1 MAPYPRCIA
10 KPGERFLYAPPS
22 TPFQHLTDEEAKH
35 FVEHGWLRVEN
46 AINPDIIQRWM
57 KDLWVRC
64 GYDAGDKSTWAQ
76 EYLHL
81 PFHRQLRYE
90 EFAPKAFDKIT
101 DIMGGV
107 EAWDDERE
115 RWVGDN
121 FVVNFGSESR
131 SRESDNVK
139 SPKQKGGWHCDNDW
153 FRQFLDSSGTTLT
166 VINCFTDIP
175 PGGGGTLLCEDGL
188 RDLMAIELLLTTYL
202 TTEVCKRL
210 YDHPEG
216 LDPAL
221 TADDLTIG
229 VRECEIFQT
238 VEAKKGDVFIL
249 HGLVPHTANYNYHH
263 YARVI
268 TNTHVTLKDQ
278 LHLDRPDKN
287 YTLAEQVILR
297 ALDRESIPEFKPTR
311 ERKFWYPRNFCFKEK
326 RIEDELKAMKEAAA
340 SEGLDA
346 SKVDSIWLSEKARS
360 DFARTNG
367 LLLPVHEEAG
377 FETKQ
382 HSIQ

>member
-1 MAPYPRCIA
+1 
-10 KPGERFLYAPPS
+10 
-22 TPFQHLTDEEAKH
+22 
-35 FVEHGWLRVEN
+35 
-46 AINPDIIQRWM
+46 M

-90 EFAPKAFDKIT
+90 KFAPKAFDKIT
-101 DIMGGV
+101 DIIGGV

-115 RWVGDN
+115 RWVEDN
-121 FVVNFGSESR
+121 FVVNFGSETR
-131 SRESDNVK
+131 SRESDNEAEVLYYA
-139 SPKQKGGWHCDNDW
+139 
-153 FRQFLDSSGTTLT
+153 R
-166 VINCFTDIP
+166 
-175 PGGGGTLLCEDGL
+175 
-188 RDLMAIELLLTTYL
+188 MAY
-202 TTEVCKRL
+202 EVCKRL

-221 TADDLTIG
+221 TANDLTIG
-229 VRECEIFQT
+229 VRECEISQT
-238 VEAKKGDVFIL
+238 VEAKKGDVFII

-287 YTLAEQVILR
+287 YVILR

-326 RIEDELKAMKEAAA
+326 RIEDELKAMKDAAA
-340 SEGLDA
+340 AEGLDA
-346 SKVDSIWLSEKARS
+346 SNVDSIWVSEKARS

-377 FETKQ
+377 FETTQ
-382 HSIQ
+382 HLIQ

>member
-1 MAPYPRCIA
+1 MAPYPQSSA
-10 KPGERFLYAPPS
+10 KPGERFIYAPPS
-22 TPFQHLTDEEAKH
+22 PPFRHLTDEEARH
-35 FVEHGWLRVEN
+35 FVDHGWLRVEN
-46 AINPDIIQRWM
+46 AIDPDIIDRWM

-64 GYDAGDKSTWAQ
+64 GYEAGDKSTWAQ

-90 EFAPKAFDKIT
+90 QFAPKAFDKTT
-101 DIMGGV
+101 DIIGGV

-139 SPKQKGGWHCDNDW
+139 SPKEKGGWHCDNDW

-175 PGGGGTLLCEDGL
+175 PGGGGTLICEDGL
-188 RDLMAIELLLTTYL
+188 R
-202 TTEVCKRL
+202 EVCKRL
-210 YDHPEG
+210 YDHPED

-221 TADDLTIG
+221 TANDLTIG
-229 VRECEIFQT
+229 VRECEVFQT
-238 VEAKKGDVFIL
+238 IEAKKGD
-249 HGLVPHTANYNYHH
+249 
-263 YARVI
+263 
-268 TNTHVTLKDQ
+268 
-278 LHLDRPDKN
+278 
-287 YTLAEQVILR
+287 TLAEQAILR
-297 ALDRESIPEFKPTR
+297 ALDRESVPEFKPTR
-311 ERKFWYPRNFCFKEK
+311 ERKFWYPRKFCFKEK
-326 RIEDELKAMKEAAA
+326 RIEDELKAMKAAA
-340 SEGLDA
+340 AAEGLDV

-360 DFARTNG
+360 DLARTNG

-377 FETKQ
+377 FETEQ